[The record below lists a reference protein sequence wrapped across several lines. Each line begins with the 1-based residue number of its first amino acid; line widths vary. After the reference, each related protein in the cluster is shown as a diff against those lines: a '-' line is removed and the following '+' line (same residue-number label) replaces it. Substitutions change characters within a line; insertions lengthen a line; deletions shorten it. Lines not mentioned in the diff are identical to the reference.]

1 MKENTLV
8 FELILNIGLLV
19 LVANLLSKF
28 RLIQNL
34 LVQEQRS
41 FKSQTLL
48 SVIFGGVIVLST
60 YTGIDVG
67 SYSLNTRVI
76 GAMTAGL
83 LGGPIVGLYASL
95 IGAVYVY
102 FFSSPQA
109 FAMASAF
116 STMLFGLL
124 GGGFYPYFQRG
135 KWKYKDLFLL
145 TCFAEVCDMVSLL
158 RFTVPV
164 QMALNTILEISVP
177 MIVMNAVGILIFISS
192 FIMCSSSRI
201 LRGAGSFSRRRS

>member
-1 MKENTLV
+1 MQGNRLV
-8 FELILNIGLLV
+8 FELILNIALLV
-19 LVANLLSKF
+19 LIANLLSKF

-34 LVQEQRS
+34 ILQERRS
-41 FKSQTLL
+41 LRSQAFL
-48 SVIFGGVIVLST
+48 SVVFGGMVVLST
-60 YTGIDVG
+60 YTGIDIG

-76 GAMTAGL
+76 GAMAAGL

-102 FFSSPQA
+102 VFSSPQA

-135 KWKYKDLFLL
+135 KWKYQDLFLL
-145 TCFAEVCDMVSLL
+145 ACFAEVCDMVCLL
-158 RFTVPV
+158 RFTKCCC
-164 QMALNTILEISVP
+164 N
-177 MIVMNAVGILIFISS
+177 
-192 FIMCSSSRI
+192 SSSLCMNTHCFFTHTIRHPT
-201 LRGAGSFSRRRS
+201 A

>member
-34 LVQEQRS
+34 IVQEQRS

-60 YTGIDVG
+60 YTGIDIG

-76 GAMTAGL
+76 GASRRADRRALRIPDRRGLCVFLLISAGICHGVGL
-83 LGGPIVGLYASL
+83 LHDVIRPSRRGILSV
-95 IGAVYVY
+95 
-102 FFSSPQA
+102 FSAGQMEIQGSV
-109 FAMASAF
+109 S
-116 STMLFGLL
+116 S
-124 GGGFYPYFQRG
+124 
-135 KWKYKDLFLL
+135 DLF
-145 TCFAEVCDMVSLL
+145 CGSL
-158 RFTVPV
+158 
-164 QMALNTILEISVP
+164 
-177 MIVMNAVGILIFISS
+177 
-192 FIMCSSSRI
+192 
-201 LRGAGSFSRRRS
+201 